1 MISGIEQLSFGKE
14 MGVLTSTASKDEE
27 KKVSFGSVLSS
38 VIENAE
44 NTDAQFKNDAASLLS
59 GEADDL
65 AALTINA
72 EKAQTALSLVVTLR
86 DKAVESYKEI
96 MNMAL

>member
-14 MGVLTSTASKDEE
+14 MGTLTATKDDD
-27 KKVSFGSVLSS
+27 KKVSFSSVLSS
-38 VIENAE
+38 VIDNAE
-44 NTDAQFKNDAASLLS
+44 NTDTTFKNDTVSLLS

-65 AALTINA
+65 AELTINA
-72 EKAQTALSLVVTLR
+72 EKAQTALNLVVTLR